1 MYNQHRNGEGGG
13 VSIYMSD
20 VYDSILIPELSFTES
35 YIEACISLKEYV
47 LFSVCRPPR
56 GNKIDFLDKKK
67 NIFLSKIDDIM
78 YIWRLE

>member
-1 MYNQHRNGEGGG
+1 
-13 VSIYMSD
+13 MSD

-35 YIEACISLKEYV
+35 YIECVCVKACISLKEYV